1 MLVPRIR
8 FPGILAIAAV
18 SAILTAGTVSAG
30 ETVPG
35 PVPAEVLRVID
46 GDTIEVAAFIWLGQR
61 VRVRVR
67 LEGSDTPELRGQCAS
82 ERELAQQ
89 AKDLVS
95 RYTEGRSVSLYG
107 IHYGKYAGR
116 IVARVQLGGGE
127 TLAMLLL
134 SAGLAHEYDGGKRDG
149 WCG

>member
-46 GDTIEVAAFIWLGQR
+46 GDTIEVAAFIWLG
-61 VRVRVR
+61 
-67 LEGSDTPELRGQCAS
+67 
-82 ERELAQQ
+82 
-89 AKDLVS
+89 
-95 RYTEGRSVSLYG
+95 
-107 IHYGKYAGR
+107 
-116 IVARVQLGGGE
+116 
-127 TLAMLLL
+127 
-134 SAGLAHEYDGGKRDG
+134 
-149 WCG
+149 